1 MTHLELVPVPPV
13 AQLAGVS
20 QHYGKT
26 VALNN
31 ITLDIPARCMV
42 GLIGPDGV
50 GKSSL
55 LSLISGARVIEQGNV
70 IVLGGDMR
78 DPKHRRDVC
87 PRIAWM
93 PQGLGK
99 NLYHTLSVYENVDF
113 FARLFGHDKAEREV
127 RINELLTSTGLAPFR
142 DRPAGKLSGGMKQK
156 LGLCCALIHDPELLI
171 LDEPTT
177 GVDPLS
183 RAQFWDLIDS
193 IRQRQSNMSVLVAT
207 AYMEEAE
214 RFDWLVAMNA
224 GEVLATGSAEELR
237 QQTQSATLEEAFI
250 NLLPQ
255 AQRQAHQAVVIPPY
269 QPENAEIAI
278 EARDLTM
285 RFGSFVAV
293 DHVNFRIPRG
303 EIFGFLGS
311 NGCGKSTTMKML
323 TGLLPASE
331 GEAWLFG
338 QPVDPKDIDTRRR
351 VGYMSQAF
359 SLYNELTVRQNLE
372 LHARLFHIPE
382 AEIPARVAE
391 MSERFKLNDVEDVL
405 PESLPL
411 GIRQRLS
418 LAVAVIHRPE
428 MLILDEPTS
437 GVDPVARDMFWQL
450 MVDLS
455 RQDKVTIFISTH
467 FMNEAERCDRI
478 SLMHAGKVLA
488 SGTPQE
494 LVEKRGAASLEEAF
508 IAYLQEAAGQSNEA
522 EAPPVIHDTTHAPR
536 QGFSLRRLFSYSRRE
551 ALELRRDPVRS
562 TLALMGTV
570 ILMLIMGYGIS
581 MDVEN
586 LRFAVLDR
594 DQTVSSQAWT
604 LNLSG
609 SRYFIEQP
617 LLTSY
622 DELDRRM
629 RAGDITV
636 AIEIPPNFGRDIA
649 RGTPVELGVWID
661 GAMPSRAE
669 TVKGYVQAMHQSW
682 LQDVASRQSTP
693 SSQSGLMNIE
703 TRYRYNP
710 DVKSL
715 PAIVPAVI
723 PLLLMMIPSM
733 LSALSVVRE
742 KELGS
747 IINLYVT
754 PTTRSEFLLGKQL
767 PYIALGMLNF
777 FLLCGLSVFVFGV
790 PHKGSFLT
798 LTLAA
803 LLYIIIATGMG
814 LLISTFMKSQIA
826 AIFGTAIITLIPAT
840 QFSGM
845 IDPVASLE
853 GPGRW
858 IGEVYPTSHFLTIAR
873 GTFSKALDLTDL
885 WQLFIPLLIA
895 IPLVMGLSILLLKN
909 RRMMRHLRNIFNLGI
924 KELRSLLGDKAM
936 LTLIVFSFT
945 VSVYSSATVTP
956 GSLNLA
962 PIAIADM
969 DQSQLSNRIVNSFY
983 RPWFLPPE
991 MITADEMDAGLDAG
1005 RYTFAI
1011 NIPPNFQRDVL
1022 AGRQPDIQVNVDATR
1037 MSQAFTGNGYIQN
1050 IINGEVNSFVAR
1062 YRDNSEPLVS
1072 LETRMRFNPNLDPA
1086 WFGGVMAI
1094 INNITMLAIV
1104 LTGSALIREREHGT
1118 VEHLLVMPITPFE
1131 IMMAKIWSMG
1141 LVVLVVSGLSLVL
1154 MVKGVLG
1161 VPIEGS
1167 IPLFMLGV
1175 ALSLFAT
1182 TSIGIFMGTIAR
1194 SMPQLGLL
1202 VILVLLPLQMLSGGS
1217 TPRESMP
1224 QMVQDIMLIMPT
1236 THFVS
1241 LAQAILYRGAGFEIV
1256 WPQFLTLMAIGGAF
1270 FTIALL
1276 RFRKT
1281 IGTMA

>member
-1 MTHLELVPVPPV
+1 M
-13 AQLAGVS
+13 
-20 QHYGKT
+20 
-26 VALNN
+26 
-31 ITLDIPARCMV
+31 
-42 GLIGPDGV
+42 
-50 GKSSL
+50 
-55 LSLISGARVIEQGNV
+55 
-70 IVLGGDMR
+70 
-78 DPKHRRDVC
+78 
-87 PRIAWM
+87 
-93 PQGLGK
+93 
-99 NLYHTLSVYENVDF
+99 
-113 FARLFGHDKAEREV
+113 
-127 RINELLTSTGLAPFR
+127 
-142 DRPAGKLSGGMKQK
+142 
-156 LGLCCALIHDPELLI
+156 
-171 LDEPTT
+171 
-177 GVDPLS
+177 
-183 RAQFWDLIDS
+183 
-193 IRQRQSNMSVLVAT
+193 
-207 AYMEEAE
+207 
-214 RFDWLVAMNA
+214 
-224 GEVLATGSAEELR
+224 
-237 QQTQSATLEEAFI
+237 
-250 NLLPQ
+250 
-255 AQRQAHQAVVIPPY
+255 
-269 QPENAEIAI
+269 
-278 EARDLTM
+278 
-285 RFGSFVAV
+285 
-293 DHVNFRIPRG
+293 
-303 EIFGFLGS
+303 
-311 NGCGKSTTMKML
+311 
-323 TGLLPASE
+323 
-331 GEAWLFG
+331 
-338 QPVDPKDIDTRRR
+338 VDPKDIDTRRR

-522 EAPPVIHDTTHAPR
+522 EAPPVVHDTTHAPR

-617 LLTSY
+617 PLTSY

-693 SSQSGLMNIE
+693 ASQSGLMNIE

-777 FLLCGLSVFVFGV
+777 FLLCALSVFVFGV

-895 IPLVMGLSILLLKN
+895 IPLVMGLSILLLK
-909 RRMMRHLRNIFNLGI
+909 
-924 KELRSLLGDKAM
+924 K
-936 LTLIVFSFT
+936 
-945 VSVYSSATVTP
+945 
-956 GSLNLA
+956 
-962 PIAIADM
+962 
-969 DQSQLSNRIVNSFY
+969 Q
-983 RPWFLPPE
+983 
-991 MITADEMDAGLDAG
+991 
-1005 RYTFAI
+1005 
-1011 NIPPNFQRDVL
+1011 
-1022 AGRQPDIQVNVDATR
+1022 
-1037 MSQAFTGNGYIQN
+1037 
-1050 IINGEVNSFVAR
+1050 
-1062 YRDNSEPLVS
+1062 
-1072 LETRMRFNPNLDPA
+1072 
-1086 WFGGVMAI
+1086 
-1094 INNITMLAIV
+1094 
-1104 LTGSALIREREHGT
+1104 
-1118 VEHLLVMPITPFE
+1118 
-1131 IMMAKIWSMG
+1131 
-1141 LVVLVVSGLSLVL
+1141 
-1154 MVKGVLG
+1154 
-1161 VPIEGS
+1161 EG
-1167 IPLFMLGV
+1167 
-1175 ALSLFAT
+1175 
-1182 TSIGIFMGTIAR
+1182 
-1194 SMPQLGLL
+1194 
-1202 VILVLLPLQMLSGGS
+1202 
-1217 TPRESMP
+1217 
-1224 QMVQDIMLIMPT
+1224 
-1236 THFVS
+1236 
-1241 LAQAILYRGAGFEIV
+1241 
-1256 WPQFLTLMAIGGAF
+1256 
-1270 FTIALL
+1270 
-1276 RFRKT
+1276 
-1281 IGTMA
+1281 

>member
-1 MTHLELVPVPPV
+1 MTSLALVPVPPV
-13 AQLAGVS
+13 AHLDGVS
-20 QHYGKT
+20 QHYGTT

-70 IVLGGDMR
+70 MVLGGDMR

-113 FARLFGHDKAEREV
+113 FARLFGHDKAEREA
-127 RINELLTSTGLAPFR
+127 RITELLNSTGLAPFR

-183 RAQFWDLIDS
+183 RAQFWDLIDN
-193 IRQRQSNMSVLVAT
+193 IRQRQTNMSVLVAT

-224 GEVLATGSAEELR
+224 GEVLATGSAQELR
-237 QQTQSATLEEAFI
+237 DKTASETLEQAFI
-250 NLLPQ
+250 ALLPQ
-255 AQRQAHQAVVIPPY
+255 AQRQAYQPVVIPPY
-269 QPENAEIAI
+269 HAEQEEIAI
-278 EARDLTM
+278 EAKDLTM
-285 RFGSFVAV
+285 RFGNFVAV

-331 GEAWLFG
+331 GEAWLFD

-359 SLYNELTVRQNLE
+359 SLYSELTVRQNLE

-382 AEIPARVAE
+382 AEIPQRVQE
-391 MSERFKLNDVEDVL
+391 MSERFMLAEVEDTL

-467 FMNEAERCDRI
+467 FMNEAERCDRM

-494 LVEKRGAASLEEAF
+494 LVERRGAASLEEAF
-508 IAYLQEAAGQSNEA
+508 ISWLQEAAGPAPEA
-522 EAPPVIHDTTHAPR
+522 SVPVETKHEEAKPPR

-562 TLALMGTV
+562 TLALLGTV

-594 DQTVSSQAWT
+594 DQTVSSQAWS
-604 LNLSG
+604 LNLAG

-617 LLTSY
+617 PLTSY
-622 DELDRRM
+622 DDLDRRM
-629 RAGDITV
+629 RSGEVAV

-649 RGTPVELGVWID
+649 RGTPVAIGVWVD

-693 SSQSGLMNIE
+693 VGQNGLMTIE

-777 FLLCGLSVFVFGV
+777 LLLCALSVFVFGV

-798 LTLAA
+798 LSLAA
-803 LLYIIIATGMG
+803 LLYVTIATGMG

-826 AIFGTAIITLIPAT
+826 AIFGTSIITLIPAT

-858 IGEVYPTSHFLTIAR
+858 IGEIYPTSHFLTIAR

-885 WQLFIPLLIA
+885 WPLFVPLLIA
-895 IPLVMGLSILLLKN
+895 IPVVMGLSVLLLK
-909 RRMMRHLRNIFNLGI
+909 
-924 KELRSLLGDKAM
+924 K
-936 LTLIVFSFT
+936 
-945 VSVYSSATVTP
+945 
-956 GSLNLA
+956 
-962 PIAIADM
+962 
-969 DQSQLSNRIVNSFY
+969 Q
-983 RPWFLPPE
+983 
-991 MITADEMDAGLDAG
+991 
-1005 RYTFAI
+1005 
-1011 NIPPNFQRDVL
+1011 
-1022 AGRQPDIQVNVDATR
+1022 
-1037 MSQAFTGNGYIQN
+1037 
-1050 IINGEVNSFVAR
+1050 
-1062 YRDNSEPLVS
+1062 
-1072 LETRMRFNPNLDPA
+1072 
-1086 WFGGVMAI
+1086 
-1094 INNITMLAIV
+1094 
-1104 LTGSALIREREHGT
+1104 
-1118 VEHLLVMPITPFE
+1118 
-1131 IMMAKIWSMG
+1131 
-1141 LVVLVVSGLSLVL
+1141 
-1154 MVKGVLG
+1154 
-1161 VPIEGS
+1161 EG
-1167 IPLFMLGV
+1167 
-1175 ALSLFAT
+1175 
-1182 TSIGIFMGTIAR
+1182 
-1194 SMPQLGLL
+1194 
-1202 VILVLLPLQMLSGGS
+1202 
-1217 TPRESMP
+1217 
-1224 QMVQDIMLIMPT
+1224 
-1236 THFVS
+1236 
-1241 LAQAILYRGAGFEIV
+1241 
-1256 WPQFLTLMAIGGAF
+1256 
-1270 FTIALL
+1270 
-1276 RFRKT
+1276 
-1281 IGTMA
+1281 

>member
-1 MTHLELVPVPPV
+1 
-13 AQLAGVS
+13 
-20 QHYGKT
+20 
-26 VALNN
+26 
-31 ITLDIPARCMV
+31 
-42 GLIGPDGV
+42 
-50 GKSSL
+50 
-55 LSLISGARVIEQGNV
+55 
-70 IVLGGDMR
+70 
-78 DPKHRRDVC
+78 
-87 PRIAWM
+87 
-93 PQGLGK
+93 
-99 NLYHTLSVYENVDF
+99 
-113 FARLFGHDKAEREV
+113 
-127 RINELLTSTGLAPFR
+127 
-142 DRPAGKLSGGMKQK
+142 
-156 LGLCCALIHDPELLI
+156 
-171 LDEPTT
+171 
-177 GVDPLS
+177 
-183 RAQFWDLIDS
+183 
-193 IRQRQSNMSVLVAT
+193 
-207 AYMEEAE
+207 
-214 RFDWLVAMNA
+214 
-224 GEVLATGSAEELR
+224 
-237 QQTQSATLEEAFI
+237 
-250 NLLPQ
+250 
-255 AQRQAHQAVVIPPY
+255 
-269 QPENAEIAI
+269 
-278 EARDLTM
+278 
-285 RFGSFVAV
+285 
-293 DHVNFRIPRG
+293 
-303 EIFGFLGS
+303 
-311 NGCGKSTTMKML
+311 MKML

-522 EAPPVIHDTTHAPR
+522 EAPPVVHDTTHAPR

-617 LLTSY
+617 PLTSY

-895 IPLVMGLSILLLKN
+895 IPLVMGLSILLLK
-909 RRMMRHLRNIFNLGI
+909 
-924 KELRSLLGDKAM
+924 K
-936 LTLIVFSFT
+936 
-945 VSVYSSATVTP
+945 
-956 GSLNLA
+956 
-962 PIAIADM
+962 
-969 DQSQLSNRIVNSFY
+969 Q
-983 RPWFLPPE
+983 
-991 MITADEMDAGLDAG
+991 
-1005 RYTFAI
+1005 
-1011 NIPPNFQRDVL
+1011 
-1022 AGRQPDIQVNVDATR
+1022 
-1037 MSQAFTGNGYIQN
+1037 
-1050 IINGEVNSFVAR
+1050 
-1062 YRDNSEPLVS
+1062 
-1072 LETRMRFNPNLDPA
+1072 
-1086 WFGGVMAI
+1086 
-1094 INNITMLAIV
+1094 
-1104 LTGSALIREREHGT
+1104 
-1118 VEHLLVMPITPFE
+1118 
-1131 IMMAKIWSMG
+1131 
-1141 LVVLVVSGLSLVL
+1141 
-1154 MVKGVLG
+1154 
-1161 VPIEGS
+1161 EG
-1167 IPLFMLGV
+1167 
-1175 ALSLFAT
+1175 
-1182 TSIGIFMGTIAR
+1182 
-1194 SMPQLGLL
+1194 
-1202 VILVLLPLQMLSGGS
+1202 
-1217 TPRESMP
+1217 
-1224 QMVQDIMLIMPT
+1224 
-1236 THFVS
+1236 
-1241 LAQAILYRGAGFEIV
+1241 
-1256 WPQFLTLMAIGGAF
+1256 
-1270 FTIALL
+1270 
-1276 RFRKT
+1276 
-1281 IGTMA
+1281 

>member
-1 MTHLELVPVPPV
+1 
-13 AQLAGVS
+13 
-20 QHYGKT
+20 
-26 VALNN
+26 
-31 ITLDIPARCMV
+31 
-42 GLIGPDGV
+42 
-50 GKSSL
+50 
-55 LSLISGARVIEQGNV
+55 
-70 IVLGGDMR
+70 
-78 DPKHRRDVC
+78 
-87 PRIAWM
+87 
-93 PQGLGK
+93 
-99 NLYHTLSVYENVDF
+99 
-113 FARLFGHDKAEREV
+113 
-127 RINELLTSTGLAPFR
+127 
-142 DRPAGKLSGGMKQK
+142 
-156 LGLCCALIHDPELLI
+156 
-171 LDEPTT
+171 
-177 GVDPLS
+177 
-183 RAQFWDLIDS
+183 
-193 IRQRQSNMSVLVAT
+193 
-207 AYMEEAE
+207 
-214 RFDWLVAMNA
+214 
-224 GEVLATGSAEELR
+224 
-237 QQTQSATLEEAFI
+237 
-250 NLLPQ
+250 
-255 AQRQAHQAVVIPPY
+255 
-269 QPENAEIAI
+269 
-278 EARDLTM
+278 
-285 RFGSFVAV
+285 
-293 DHVNFRIPRG
+293 
-303 EIFGFLGS
+303 
-311 NGCGKSTTMKML
+311 ML

-391 MSERFKLNDVEDVL
+391 MSERFKLNDVEDIL

-522 EAPPVIHDTTHAPR
+522 EAPPVVHDTTHAPR

-617 LLTSY
+617 PLTSY

-693 SSQSGLMNIE
+693 ASQSGLMNIE

-767 PYIALGMLNF
+767 PYIALGLLNF

-895 IPLVMGLSILLLKN
+895 IPLVMGLSILLLK
-909 RRMMRHLRNIFNLGI
+909 
-924 KELRSLLGDKAM
+924 K
-936 LTLIVFSFT
+936 
-945 VSVYSSATVTP
+945 
-956 GSLNLA
+956 
-962 PIAIADM
+962 
-969 DQSQLSNRIVNSFY
+969 Q
-983 RPWFLPPE
+983 
-991 MITADEMDAGLDAG
+991 
-1005 RYTFAI
+1005 
-1011 NIPPNFQRDVL
+1011 
-1022 AGRQPDIQVNVDATR
+1022 
-1037 MSQAFTGNGYIQN
+1037 
-1050 IINGEVNSFVAR
+1050 
-1062 YRDNSEPLVS
+1062 
-1072 LETRMRFNPNLDPA
+1072 
-1086 WFGGVMAI
+1086 
-1094 INNITMLAIV
+1094 
-1104 LTGSALIREREHGT
+1104 
-1118 VEHLLVMPITPFE
+1118 
-1131 IMMAKIWSMG
+1131 
-1141 LVVLVVSGLSLVL
+1141 
-1154 MVKGVLG
+1154 
-1161 VPIEGS
+1161 EG
-1167 IPLFMLGV
+1167 
-1175 ALSLFAT
+1175 
-1182 TSIGIFMGTIAR
+1182 
-1194 SMPQLGLL
+1194 
-1202 VILVLLPLQMLSGGS
+1202 
-1217 TPRESMP
+1217 
-1224 QMVQDIMLIMPT
+1224 
-1236 THFVS
+1236 
-1241 LAQAILYRGAGFEIV
+1241 
-1256 WPQFLTLMAIGGAF
+1256 
-1270 FTIALL
+1270 
-1276 RFRKT
+1276 
-1281 IGTMA
+1281 

>member
-1 MTHLELVPVPPV
+1 MAVR
-13 AQLAGVS
+13 A
-20 QHYGKT
+20 T
-26 VALNN
+26 VN
-31 ITLDIPARCMV
+31 
-42 GLIGPDGV
+42 
-50 GKSSL
+50 
-55 LSLISGARVIEQGNV
+55 
-70 IVLGGDMR
+70 
-78 DPKHRRDVC
+78 
-87 PRIAWM
+87 
-93 PQGLGK
+93 
-99 NLYHTLSVYENVDF
+99 
-113 FARLFGHDKAEREV
+113 
-127 RINELLTSTGLAPFR
+127 
-142 DRPAGKLSGGMKQK
+142 
-156 LGLCCALIHDPELLI
+156 
-171 LDEPTT
+171 
-177 GVDPLS
+177 
-183 RAQFWDLIDS
+183 
-193 IRQRQSNMSVLVAT
+193 
-207 AYMEEAE
+207 
-214 RFDWLVAMNA
+214 
-224 GEVLATGSAEELR
+224 
-237 QQTQSATLEEAFI
+237 
-250 NLLPQ
+250 
-255 AQRQAHQAVVIPPY
+255 
-269 QPENAEIAI
+269 
-278 EARDLTM
+278 
-285 RFGSFVAV
+285 
-293 DHVNFRIPRG
+293 
-303 EIFGFLGS
+303 
-311 NGCGKSTTMKML
+311 
-323 TGLLPASE
+323 
-331 GEAWLFG
+331 
-338 QPVDPKDIDTRRR
+338 PKDIDTRRR

-391 MSERFKLNDVEDVL
+391 MSERFKLNDVEDIL

-522 EAPPVIHDTTHAPR
+522 EAPPVVHDTTHAPR

-617 LLTSY
+617 PLTSY

-693 SSQSGLMNIE
+693 ASQSGLMNIE

-895 IPLVMGLSILLLKN
+895 IPLVMGLSILLLK
-909 RRMMRHLRNIFNLGI
+909 
-924 KELRSLLGDKAM
+924 K
-936 LTLIVFSFT
+936 
-945 VSVYSSATVTP
+945 
-956 GSLNLA
+956 
-962 PIAIADM
+962 
-969 DQSQLSNRIVNSFY
+969 Q
-983 RPWFLPPE
+983 
-991 MITADEMDAGLDAG
+991 
-1005 RYTFAI
+1005 
-1011 NIPPNFQRDVL
+1011 
-1022 AGRQPDIQVNVDATR
+1022 
-1037 MSQAFTGNGYIQN
+1037 
-1050 IINGEVNSFVAR
+1050 
-1062 YRDNSEPLVS
+1062 
-1072 LETRMRFNPNLDPA
+1072 
-1086 WFGGVMAI
+1086 
-1094 INNITMLAIV
+1094 
-1104 LTGSALIREREHGT
+1104 
-1118 VEHLLVMPITPFE
+1118 
-1131 IMMAKIWSMG
+1131 
-1141 LVVLVVSGLSLVL
+1141 
-1154 MVKGVLG
+1154 
-1161 VPIEGS
+1161 EG
-1167 IPLFMLGV
+1167 
-1175 ALSLFAT
+1175 
-1182 TSIGIFMGTIAR
+1182 
-1194 SMPQLGLL
+1194 
-1202 VILVLLPLQMLSGGS
+1202 
-1217 TPRESMP
+1217 
-1224 QMVQDIMLIMPT
+1224 
-1236 THFVS
+1236 
-1241 LAQAILYRGAGFEIV
+1241 
-1256 WPQFLTLMAIGGAF
+1256 
-1270 FTIALL
+1270 
-1276 RFRKT
+1276 
-1281 IGTMA
+1281 